1 VMALLARA
9 VLSGAP
15 ISPPQLIEV
24 TPTVDRLAEPT
35 LPAQP
40 LQADIG
46 SRVYWLSCMP
56 CHGDK
61 GQGLTAEFRGLYP
74 PDHQNCWSSGC
85 HGEHPYNKGF
95 TLPAAI
101 PPLIGPGAL
110 AAFQSAADLQGY
122 IASAMPFWDPGSLTD
137 QQSWQVTAF
146 ILRTNGMWQGQG
158 DLDTQ
163 IASTIRISTAGQVAG
178 TEMETPFGSATPRV
192 TPAGSG
198 SASPHPEGGW
208 PIVALPLAFLAVV
221 LVIWILLRRNEAPE
235 SD

>member
-1 VMALLARA
+1 MALLARA

-122 IASAMPFWDPGSLTD
+122 IASAMPFWDPGSLTE

-146 ILRTNGMWQGQG
+146 LLRGNGIWGGMRN
-158 DLDTQ
+158 LDART
-163 IASTIRISTAGQVAG
+163 ASTIQIS
-178 TEMETPFGSATPRV
+178 
-192 TPAGSG
+192 PANDTSNGYPQSG
-198 SASPHPEGGW
+198 IASPTASPIPTTPSSAGPKSEGTW
-208 PIVALPLAFLAVV
+208 PIVVVPLAVMALV
-221 LVIWILLRRNEAPE
+221 LVIWLLNRRTAGPTAR
-235 SD
+235 